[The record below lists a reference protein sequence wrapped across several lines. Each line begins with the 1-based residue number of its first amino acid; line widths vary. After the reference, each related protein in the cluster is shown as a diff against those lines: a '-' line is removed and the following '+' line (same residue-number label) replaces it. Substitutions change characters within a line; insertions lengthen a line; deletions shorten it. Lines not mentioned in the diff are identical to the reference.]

1 MNKNKKNINPKKFL
15 NKFVIL
21 ASNGSCVFVE
31 ELDDDGFL
39 IGSDG
44 DGGLHRFS
52 PSNIVAIASKSS

>member
-1 MNKNKKNINPKKFL
+1 MTKKSLKVNTKDYV

-21 ASNGSCVFVE
+21 ASNEKCVFVE

-52 PSNIVAIASKSS
+52 PSNIIAIASKSS